1 MSRCMCKFSKS
12 DRAKLGNT
20 VVYISNTV
28 QHLHKTKLLKL
39 LYLMEESMVK
49 AYHVPFLAIPYETWK
64 LGPVQK
70 DVFVE
75 ISDGAKDL
83 LAEYISVNSD
93 EEIVARAAFDDSE
106 FSDAEIGMMN
116 SVLKKYGKY
125 SAEQLVDLLHQ
136 KDGLWYQTASEHGLI
151 EAFNDNLENNSD
163 VRLEFSNLLSGCERD
178 FYEETLNVKLNA
190 RMMRTEAHV

>member
-1 MSRCMCKFSKS
+1 MCKFSKS

-20 VVYISNTV
+20 IVYISNRV

-70 DVFVE
+70 DVFIE
-75 ISDGAKDL
+75 ISDGAQDL
-83 LAEYISVNSD
+83 LAEYVRVNSD
-93 EEIVARAAFDDSE
+93 DEIEARVEFDDSE
-106 FSDAEIGMMN
+106 FSDSEIGMMDA
-116 SVLKKYGKY
+116 VLRKYGKC
-125 SAEQLVDLLHQ
+125 SAEQLVELLHR

-151 EAFNDNLENNSD
+151 EAFDENLENNSD
-163 VRLEFSNLLSGCERD
+163 VRLNFSDLLSGGERD
-178 FYEETLNVKLNA
+178 FYEETLNLKLNA
-190 RMMRTEAHV
+190 RLMRTEAHV

>member
-1 MSRCMCKFSKS
+1 MCKFSKS

-20 VVYISNTV
+20 VVYISNKV

-116 SVLKKYGKY
+116 SVLKKYGKC

-136 KDGLWYQTASEHGLI
+136 KDGLWYQTASAHGLI

-178 FYEETLNVKLNA
+178 FYEETLSVKLNA
-190 RMMRTEAHV
+190 RMMRSEAHV

>member
-20 VVYISNTV
+20 IVYISNKV
-28 QHLHKTKLLKL
+28 QHLHKTKLLRL

-83 LAEYISVNSD
+83 
-93 EEIVARAAFDDSE
+93 R
-106 FSDAEIGMMN
+106 
-116 SVLKKYGKY
+116 

>member
-1 MSRCMCKFSKS
+1 MCIMCKFSKS

-20 VVYISNTV
+20 IVYISNKV

-83 LAEYISVNSD
+83 LAEYICVNPN
-93 EEIVARAAFDDSE
+93 EEIEARAEFDDSE
-106 FSDAEIGMMN
+106 FSDAEIGMMD
-116 SVLKKYGKY
+116 SVLKKYGRC
-125 SAEQLVDLLHQ
+125 SAEQLVELLH
-136 KDGLWYQTASEHGLI
+136 KEGGLWYQTASENGLI
-151 EAFNDNLENNSD
+151 EAFNENLENNSD
-163 VRLEFSNLLSGCERD
+163 VRLDFSHLLSGCERD

-190 RMMRTEAHV
+190 RLMRTEAHV

>member
-1 MSRCMCKFSKS
+1 MCKFSKS

>member
-1 MSRCMCKFSKS
+1 MCKLSKS

-20 VVYISNTV
+20 VVYISNKV

>member
-1 MSRCMCKFSKS
+1 MFKEGQLLRFDPFIFKNGAKPKPKYFLVLAIQDTSMLLVSLPTSK
-12 DRAKLGNT
+12 D
-20 VVYISNTV
+20 
-28 QHLHKTKLLKL
+28 
-39 LYLMEESMVK
+39 
-49 AYHVPFLAIPYETWK
+49 HVPFLAIPYETWK

-190 RMMRTEAHV
+190 RMMRSEAHV

>member
-1 MSRCMCKFSKS
+1 MCKFSKS

-20 VVYISNTV
+20 VVYISNKV

-83 LAEYISVNSD
+83 LGEYISVNSD

-116 SVLKKYGKY
+116 SVLEKYGKY

-190 RMMRTEAHV
+190 RLMRSEAHV